1 MKHFGLELKIYLN
14 KSVKT
19 FIFFKHFLIFCLLL
33 NKLSNILVT
42 FVYNNGILII
52 GDD

>member
-19 FIFFKHFLIFCLLL
+19 FIFLNFFIFCLLL
-33 NKLSNILVT
+33 YKLSNILVT
-42 FVYNNGILII
+42 FVYNSGILII